1 MANPISGCRP
11 PLCRSCVR
19 SDRGSVIKGEAL
31 YPVSLSLAGRPCL
44 VVGGGPGAARKAAG
58 LLGCGAVVTV
68 VAPSIDPSFGSLAHR
83 SVEPPLTGPDRAC
96 PGKPT
101 GTVTVVRR
109 RYERGEAA
117 RYRLVITA
125 TGVADVDRTVAADA
139 EAAGVWVNS
148 ADDMENCTF
157 LLPSVHRDGPV
168 TIAVSTSGASP
179 ALAARLRRKIGEM
192 LGPNLGL
199 LAELLQEA
207 RRRIHAGGR
216 STESIDWHTMLDGPL
231 PGLVRTGDVE
241 GARDLLHRATA
252 QPPPDL

>member
-1 MANPISGCRP
+1 MAT
-11 PLCRSCVR
+11 
-19 SDRGSVIKGEAL
+19 GEAL

-44 VVGGGPGAARKAAG
+44 VVGGGHVAVRKAAG

-68 VAPSIDPSFGSLAHR
+68 VAPSIDPAFGSLAHR

-96 PGKPT
+96 QGTPT
-101 GTVTVVRR
+101 GTVKVVRR

-125 TGVADVDRTVAADA
+125 TGIADVDRAVAADA

-148 ADDMENCTF
+148 ADDTENCTF

-179 ALAARLRRKIGEM
+179 ALAAWLRRQIAEM
-192 LGPNLGL
+192 LGPNLGV
-199 LAELLQEA
+199 LAELLREA
-207 RRRIHAGGR
+207 RRRMHAEGR
-216 STESIDWHTMLDGPL
+216 STESIDWHAILDGPL
-231 PGLVRTGDVE
+231 PGLITTGDVE
-241 GARDLLHRATA
+241 GARDLLDWTTA
-252 QPPPDL
+252 

>member
-1 MANPISGCRP
+1 VVTGD
-11 PLCRSCVR
+11 V
-19 SDRGSVIKGEAL
+19 L

-44 VVGGGPGAARKAAG
+44 VVGGGQVAVRKAAG

-68 VAPSIDPSFGSLAHR
+68 VAPSIDPAFGSLAR
-83 SVEPPLTGPDRAC
+83 CSAGSAVAGPARAC
-96 PGKPT
+96 PGTPT

-125 TGVADVDRTVAADA
+125 TGIADVDRTVAADA

-148 ADDMENCTF
+148 ADDMENCSF

-179 ALAARLRRKIGEM
+179 ALAAWLRRQIAEI
-192 LGPNLGL
+192 LGPNLGV
-199 LAELLQEA
+199 LAELLREA
-207 RRRIHAGGR
+207 RRRMHAKGR
-216 STESIDWHTMLDGPL
+216 STESIDWPAILDGPL
-231 PGLVRTGDVE
+231 PGLVTTGDVE

-252 QPPPDL
+252 